1 MGPRTVGLVGALVM
15 TGLCTYT
22 LVYLLFFAK
31 SFPIIVLP
39 MVAVGT
45 FIGLYWLWADFI
57 NADPGSKG

>member
-1 MGPRTVGLVGALVM
+1 M

-57 NADPGSKG
+57 NADRGD

>member
-1 MGPRTVGLVGALVM
+1 MGPRTWRLIGALVM

-45 FIGLYWLWADFI
+45 LLACT
-57 NADPGSKG
+57 GSWPIS